1 MKTKQVVLTLS
12 TLVLAGSLMFTS
24 CRKRTKEQE
33 EPDTDQQAAQENQI
47 AENMMN
53 DVAGIGSQGS
63 ENGTLSTYKLGQPND
78 PNDVFGITSGTLTFG
93 VKTFTVDFGPYP
105 GVTCMDGKKRS
116 GKLMFDYSASTNS
129 ATAYRMPGFDLS
141 ITSAN
146 YTVEDYTVNIVS
158 KNIKNTTPTSI
169 TTGTNPGTN
178 LTWSI
183 TANVNIIKPSNGGTI
198 TWNCNRTKTLL
209 NTSDPNCYKGQTM
222 PIDWSK
228 AKISLSGSASGMT
241 SQGDSYTST
250 INSIVRDF
258 GGCKILGRYPWIS
271 GTIDFTPG
279 TKATRYIDFGNGTCD
294 NSGTITI
301 KGITYTFQM

>member
-1 MKTKQVVLTLS
+1 MKTKQLILTLS
-12 TLVLAGSLMFTS
+12 TLVLAGSLMMTG
-24 CRKRTKEQE
+24 CKKKTKETE
-33 EPDTDQQAAQENQI
+33 TPDSDQSAAQENQI
-47 AENMMN
+47 SENMMN

-63 ENGTLSTYKLGQPND
+63 ENGSLSTYKLGQTE
-78 PNDVFGITSGTLTFG
+78 DVFGITSGSLSFG
-93 VKTFTVDFGPYP
+93 VKTFTVDFGAYP
-105 GVTCMDGKKRS
+105 GITCMDGKKRS

-129 ATAYRMPGFDLS
+129 ATAYRMPGFNMNVS
-141 ITSAN
+141 SSN
-146 YTVEDYTVNIVS
+146 YTVEDYTVNIIS

-169 TTGTNPGTN
+169 PTGTNPGTN

-183 TANVNIIKPSNGGTI
+183 TANVSIIKPNNGGTI
-198 TWNCNRTKTLL
+198 TWNCTRTKTLL
-209 NTSDPNCYKGQTM
+209 NTNDPLCYKGQSL

-228 AKISLSGSASGMT
+228 AKISLSGSANGMT
-241 SQGDSYTST
+241 AQGDSYTSVIT
-250 INSIVRDF
+250 NIVRDF
-258 GGCKILGRYPWIS
+258 GGCKILNRYPFIS